1 MLICA
6 WVLFVVHFCSSC
18 TTRQT
23 ALQIKIEAIHNLA
36 DSDPDSAYRA
46 ISGIS
51 AKDLHTDGLK
61 AHYALTYSKILD
73 KNRIDICNDSIIYPA
88 VAYFSRRGNPQKK
101 LETFYYAGRVYE
113 NCKRFEDAI
122 SMLLKAE
129 ENIEDDSWR
138 TAALVY
144 SSKARIYC
152 NSLDFAKAAEN
163 YRKAAVSY
171 GIQGNTDRYVSNR
184 LREADCLMGAGEVES
199 ASEVLTEV
207 RPHLENISKAA
218 SAKYYQLAV
227 SIAETR
233 SSEEAGK
240 LIGRFR
246 DALGKTPH
254 MDWLLAARIYIHDNE
269 ISLAEEALMMHAESH
284 RKDGTYHY
292 HMARVQEMK
301 GCYAK
306 ATESYKEYIRLESD
320 KGKDIL
326 SQETRFIEERQ
337 MHLNKYEKEKNR
349 KIMLTLI
356 IAVIFLVLSLTVA
369 VILSISRELKLK
381 TLERDSLSRQLDGL
395 MQEREE
401 LAEIERDNREGREII
416 RERLRIIDQFV
427 MSDAFNDGVFE
438 DKASRT
444 LKKILSDRSEFVRQN
459 RLIFNQSAGSF
470 IAFLKDR
477 GLTDIEIDHCCL
489 YAIGMNGKMV
499 TAFTNIKR
507 HYHIGSDVR
516 KKLGLSGH
524 DTNISIYIR
533 KLYKEL
539 ESHRPE
545 A

>member
-1 MLICA
+1 MPISA
-6 WVLFVVHFCSSC
+6 WVLLLVLFCSSC
-18 TTRQT
+18 TSRQNVLT
-23 ALQIKIEAIHNLA
+23 GQIEEIHHLA
-36 DSDPDSAYRA
+36 DSDPDRAYDV
-46 ISGIS
+46 ISKIPSKELKTSS
-51 AKDLHTDGLK
+51 AKAG
-61 AHYALTYSKILD
+61 YALALSKILD
-73 KNRIDICNDSIIYPA
+73 KKGIDICSDSIISPA
-88 VAYFSRRGNPQKK
+88 LKYFSRKGTAMEK
-101 LETFYYAGRVYE
+101 LETYYYAGRIQE
-113 NCKRFEDAI
+113 NSGRWEEAI
-122 SMLLKAE
+122 GLFIKAE
-129 ENIEDDSWR
+129 ENIKDTGTR
-138 TAALVY
+138 PAAMTY
-144 SSKARIYC
+144 SSKARIYF
-152 NSLDFAKAAEN
+152 NALDFEKAAEN
-163 YRKAAVSY
+163 FSKAAESY
-171 GIQGNTDRYVSNR
+171 KCQDNIDRYASNR
-184 LREADCLMGAGEVES
+184 LREAYCRFRSGDTKEASNALEDIS
-199 ASEVLTEV
+199 ALLD
-207 RPHLENISKAA
+207 RISDAS

-246 DALGKTPH
+246 DALGHTPH
-254 MDWLLAARIYIHDNE
+254 MDWLLAARIYIHNNE

-284 RKDGTYHY
+284 RKDGAYHY
-292 HMARVQEMK
+292 HMAMVQEMK

-337 MHLNKYEKEKNR
+337 MHLNMYEKEKNR

-356 IAVIFLVLSLTVA
+356 IAVIFLALSLTVA

-401 LAEIERDNREGREII
+401 LAEIERENREGREII

-470 IAFLKDR
+470 IAFLKAR

-545 A
+545 T

>member
-1 MLICA
+1 MCVGFVCCAFLLILHNKA
-6 WVLFVVHFCSSC
+6 NR
-18 TTRQT
+18 TTK
-23 ALQIKIEAIHNLA
+23 KIEAIHNLA

-51 AKDLHTDGLK
+51 VKDLHTDWLK

-88 VAYFSRRGNPQKK
+88 VAYFSRRGNPQEK
-101 LETFYYAGRVYE
+101 LETFYYAGRIYE
-113 NCKRFEDAI
+113 NSRRFEDAI

-199 ASEVLTEV
+199 ASEVLTGV

-240 LIGRFR
+240 LIGRYR

-254 MDWLLAARIYIHDNE
+254 MDWLLAARIYIHNNE

-284 RKDGTYHY
+284 RKDGAYHY

-337 MHLNKYEKEKNR
+337 MHLNMYEKEKNR

-356 IAVIFLVLSLTVA
+356 IAVIFLALSLTVA

-401 LAEIERDNREGREII
+401 LAEIERENREGREII

-444 LKKILSDRSEFVRQN
+444 LKNILSDRSEFVRQN